1 MVPGEDPFDTVRSQ
15 VSKTISSAER
25 QHTKWG
31 EARRRKPIRHDECKL
46 LLAELLSSLEAVEA
60 DLGDLEEVLSVVE
73 ASRSRFPHLDDAEV
87 ASRQNFVRSSQRI
100 ALSIREDVATHAPK
114 SARVTG
120 SGNRGRGE
128 ERQGLLSS
136 ADGSLTPPSSR
147 GTGAGGCVGSGS
159 SSSTGGAGG
168 NGGNGGNGSAPAGAR
183 AARESELDAVADHNA
198 GLMEMGQAQQ
208 QAQLHLQDETL
219 EQLGSAVRRIK
230 DMGMEMNDE
239 LSTQKRMLNE
249 LESATDAAS
258 EAMRSMKDKMKKMAS
273 SKDRGKFCAIIV
285 LTVALWGLTCL
296 VLYT

>member
-1 MVPGEDPFDTVRSQ
+1 MGSLGEDPFDTVRAQ
-15 VSKTISSAER
+15 VSKTLSSAER

-46 LLAELLSSLEAVEA
+46 LLTELLSSLEAVEA
-60 DLGDLEEVLSVVE
+60 DLGDLEEVLAVVN

-100 ALSIREDVATHAPK
+100 ALSIREDLATHAPK

-120 SGNRGRGE
+120 SGSRGRGE

-136 ADGSLTPPSSR
+136 ADGSTTPPSSR
-147 GTGAGGCVGSGS
+147 GSGMGGCVGSGS
-159 SSSTGGAGG
+159 SSCGGGS
-168 NGGNGGNGSAPAGAR
+168 GSAPACAR
-183 AARESELDAVADHNA
+183 AARDSELNAVADHNA

-208 QAQLHLQDETL
+208 QAQLHMQEETL

-230 DMGMEMNDE
+230 DMGMEMNEE

-273 SKDRGKFCAIIV
+273 SKDRGKFCAIII
-285 LTVALWGLTCL
+285 LTAALWGLTCL